1 MLLEKV
7 ASASLFFKELQSF
20 AKMSNKR
27 PQSYFRVALPR
38 QSMKSRSNISKTRKS
53 VSSDIQTLR
62 SGLRLVFSTHFSVF
76 GYLMKHSFE
85 CLIWLLKALIILREI
100 RGKNSPNYDN

>member
-38 QSMKSRSNISKTRKS
+38 QSMKSRIIFLAHS
-53 VSSDIQTLR
+53 V
-62 SGLRLVFSTHFSVF
+62 
-76 GYLMKHSFE
+76 
-85 CLIWLLKALIILREI
+85 
-100 RGKNSPNYDN
+100 